1 MSTAA
6 LEKLSPKAREVV
18 NAASLGSSSASET
31 EISKWIERVAGGEFD
46 GDAALSALDAEL
58 QSRTYL
64 VSNSVSSADLAL
76 YATLHP
82 TL

>member
-18 NAASLGSSSASET
+18 NAASLGSTSSSEA

-46 GDAALSALDAEL
+46 GDAALS
-58 QSRTYL
+58 
-64 VSNSVSSADLAL
+64 VSL
-76 YATLHP
+76 TL
-82 TL
+82 TGCIAY